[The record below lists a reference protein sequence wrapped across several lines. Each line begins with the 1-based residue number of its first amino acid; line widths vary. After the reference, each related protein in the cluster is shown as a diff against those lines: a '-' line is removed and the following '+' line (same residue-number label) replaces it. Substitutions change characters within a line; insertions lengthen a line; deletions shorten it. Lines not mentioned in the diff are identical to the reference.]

1 VSVPPGRISGVETI
15 SLSRPQARRIVLA
28 AQGFT
33 DPRPRGMPDRRML
46 SRVLGRIGLIQID
59 SVNVL
64 SRAQYLP
71 LYSRLGPYPRAL
83 LDRASGEAPRS
94 LVEYW
99 AHEASLVPVETMP
112 NLRWR
117 MARAHSEAWGGP
129 LRIARDRP
137 DLVEQVLSDVR
148 EHGPLTA
155 REIDDDMERSQDY
168 NWGWNW
174 SDVKRALE
182 FLFYAGDVT
191 VAGRNSQFERLY
203 DVPERVLPGAVIDTP
218 TPTSEEAH
226 KALVRVAARAHG
238 VATAQCLKDYF
249 RTRPEQTAAAIAEL
263 VEEGELLP
271 AQIEGWKRKAYLHR
285 DAKLP
290 RRVNVRALISPF
302 DSLVFER
309 TRTEQLFG
317 FRYRI
322 EIYVPAPKRVYGYY
336 VLPFLLGDRLVA
348 RVDLKADRSTGVLL
362 VQSAHAESEAPVET
376 ADELAAELA
385 QLAGWLGLGEVRVNG
400 GGDLSPA
407 LSVSIRSTHVA

>member
-1 VSVPPGRISGVETI
+1 VISSQ
-15 SLSRPQARRIVLA
+15 SLSRAQARRIVLA

-33 DPRPRGMPDRRML
+33 DPRPRGVPDRRAL
-46 SRVLGRIGLIQID
+46 NRVLSRIGLIQID

-71 LYSRLGPYPRAL
+71 LYSRLGPYPRTL
-83 LDRASGEAPRS
+83 LDRAANKAPRS

-99 AHEASLVPVETMP
+99 AHEASLVPVTTMP

-117 MARAHSEAWGGP
+117 MARAHTEAWGGP
-129 LRIARDRP
+129 RRIAVERP
-137 DLVEQVLSDVR
+137 DLVKQVLEDVR
-148 EHGPLTA
+148 EHGPLTS

-182 FLFYAGDVT
+182 FLFFAGDIT

-203 DVPERVLPGAVIDTP
+203 DVPERVLPRDVIETP
-218 TPTSEEAH
+218 TPDPAQAH
-226 KALVRVAARAHG
+226 RELVRVAARAHG

-249 RTRPEQTAAAIAEL
+249 RTAPEPTAQAIAEL
-263 VEEGELLP
+263 VESGELLP
-271 AQIEGWKRKAYLHR
+271 VQIEDWKRKAYLHAEAR
-285 DAKLP
+285 LP
-290 RRVNVRALISPF
+290 RRVNARALVSPF

-322 EIYVPAPKRVYGYY
+322 EIYVPAPKRQFGYY

-348 RVDLKADRSTGVLL
+348 RVDLKADRPGGVLL
-362 VQSAHAESEAPVET
+362 VQSAHAEPDAPYET
-376 ADELAAELA
+376 TQELAAELV
-385 QLAGWLGLGEVRVNG
+385 QLAGWLGLDTVGVNG
-400 GGDLSPA
+400 GGDLSAPLSLA
-407 LSVSIRSTHVA
+407 LRG

>member
-1 VSVPPGRISGVETI
+1 METI
-15 SLSRPQARRIVLA
+15 SLSRAQARRVALA

-33 DPRPRGMPDRRML
+33 DPRPRGVPDRRL
-46 SRVLGRIGLIQID
+46 LGRVLARIGLIQID

-71 LYSRLGPYPRAL
+71 LYSRLGPYPRDL
-83 LDRASGEAPRS
+83 LDRASNKSPRA

-112 NLRWR
+112 LLRWR
-117 MARAHSEAWGGP
+117 MARAHDEAWGGP
-129 LRIARDRP
+129 QRIAKERP
-137 DLVEQVLSDVR
+137 ELVEQVLADVR
-148 EHGPLTA
+148 EHGPMTA
-155 REIDDDMERSQDY
+155 REIDDDVERTQDY

-182 FLFYAGDVT
+182 FLFYAGEVT

-203 DVPERVLPGAVIDTP
+203 DVPERVLPAEVVATE

-226 KALVRVAARAHG
+226 RGLVRIAARAHG

-249 RTRPEQTAAAIAEL
+249 RTRPEQTATAIADL
-263 VEEGELLP
+263 VDAGELLP
-271 AQIEGWKRKAYLHR
+271 AEIEGWKRKAYLHK

-290 RRVNVRALISPF
+290 RRVNVRTLVSPF

-336 VLPFLLGDRLVA
+336 VLPFLLGDKLVA
-348 RVDLKADRSTGVLL
+348 RVDLKADRTAGVLL
-362 VQSAHAESEAPVET
+362 VQSAHAELKAPVET
-376 ADELAAELA
+376 ATELAAELRR
-385 QLAGWLGLGEVRVNG
+385 LAGWLGLDRVRVNG
-400 GGDLSPA
+400 GGDLSGPLA
-407 LSVSIRSTHVA
+407 VELGAD

>member
-1 VSVPPGRISGVETI
+1 MISSQ
-15 SLSRPQARRIVLA
+15 SLSRAQARRIVLA

-33 DPRPRGMPDRRML
+33 DPRPRGVPDRRAL
-46 SRVLGRIGLIQID
+46 NRVLSRIGLIQID

-71 LYSRLGPYPRAL
+71 LYSRLGPYPRTL
-83 LDRASGEAPRS
+83 LDRAANKAPRS

-99 AHEASLVPVETMP
+99 AHEASLVPVTTMP

-117 MARAHSEAWGGP
+117 MARAHTEAWGGP
-129 LRIARDRP
+129 RRIAVERP
-137 DLVEQVLSDVR
+137 DLVKQVLEDVR
-148 EHGPLTA
+148 EHGPLTS

-182 FLFYAGDVT
+182 FLFFAGDIT

-203 DVPERVLPGAVIDTP
+203 DVPERVLPRDVIETP
-218 TPTSEEAH
+218 TPDPAQAH
-226 KALVRVAARAHG
+226 RELVRVAARAHG

-249 RTRPEQTAAAIAEL
+249 RTAPEPTAQAIAEL
-263 VEEGELLP
+263 VESGELLP
-271 AQIEGWKRKAYLHR
+271 VQIEDWKRKAYLHAEAR
-285 DAKLP
+285 LP
-290 RRVNVRALISPF
+290 RRVNARALVSPF

-322 EIYVPAPKRVYGYY
+322 EIYVPAPKRQFGYY

-348 RVDLKADRSTGVLL
+348 RVDLKADRPGGVLL
-362 VQSAHAESEAPVET
+362 VQSAHAEPGAPYET
-376 ADELAAELA
+376 TEELAAELV
-385 QLAGWLGLGEVRVNG
+385 QLAGWLGLDTVGVNG
-400 GGDLSPA
+400 GGDLSAPLSLA
-407 LSVSIRSTHVA
+407 LRG